1 MSTDALVLL
10 IDTGLNREADDMAEL
25 HISFNSSVRKRL

>member
-1 MSTDALVLL
+1 MSADALVLL
-10 IDTGLNREADDMAEL
+10 IDTGLNKEADDMAEL